1 MLYRQSKHLCQ
12 AAVDSTTWSGPRCAA
27 GSDLEGSSLCSVGSA
42 PGLSPPVGVCQL
54 SGTRFLSAACH
65 AASLPPPASA
75 PVDRGCGEAPPPG
88 GSTWVHMRVQLQ
100 GPLFL
105 SCLAV
110 ASPTPAYRSESTA
123 QRVLHLWQMNLRS
136 ALSAKNPLS
145 VGPLWPLT
153 SLVASLSLARS
164 SSLSFSSPVRS
175 SSLFLLS
182 SSKCA
187 HTFQENSRKTYHLFN
202 TFTQP
207 YFSLLITRPN

>member
-1 MLYRQSKHLCQ
+1 MQIDMWIQDRRLMFYWFHKNICMCCSAEADYIKLRLNWTEGRKRCCSSTLIFPIDLLGDGVRLQARVKMLYHQPKHLCQ

-54 SGTRFLSAACH
+54 SGTRSLSAACH

-123 QRVLHLWQMNLRS
+123 RITS
-136 ALSAKNPLS
+136 ATDE
-145 VGPLWPLT
+145 LT
-153 SLVASLSLARS
+153 
-164 SSLSFSSPVRS
+164 
-175 SSLFLLS
+175 
-182 SSKCA
+182 KC
-187 HTFQENSRKTYHLFN
+187 
-202 TFTQP
+202 
-207 YFSLLITRPN
+207 IVC